1 VWFVGHS
8 VPVPPPTPQP
18 SAAASNIPEQEED
31 EFIRLQQDLSVV
43 MEKVRLCREI
53 LMVSD
58 GIETDEA
65 LADIIGF
72 LEACRD
78 RMVDVIEAG
87 TQGLLGE
94 ELFEVCLKVHDSISK
109 TLEAEKVFISCF
121 ELLCC
126 CFYLCSGST
135 VVLFFSVVA
144 DFTNICWTIFRMAFS
159 LRSMTRKQNRSR
171 MAKTITAIYW
181 S

>member
-1 VWFVGHS
+1 MLIRFSFIFLIDSATSGVQSSTPLVM
-8 VPVPPPTPQP
+8 PPPARQST
-18 SAAASNIPEQEED
+18 IPEQEED

-53 LMVSD
+53 LMVSP
-58 GIETDEA
+58 GIQHDDA

-94 ELFEVCLKVHDSISK
+94 DLFALCLKVNDSVLR
-109 TLEAEKVFISCF
+109 TLEAEKVCIYNLVPFSR
-121 ELLCC
+121 LL
-126 CFYLCSGST
+126 
-135 VVLFFSVVA
+135 
-144 DFTNICWTIFRMAFS
+144 I
-159 LRSMTRKQNRSR
+159 
-171 MAKTITAIYW
+171 
-181 S
+181 

>member
-1 VWFVGHS
+1 M
-8 VPVPPPTPQP
+8 PPPARQST
-18 SAAASNIPEQEED
+18 IPEQEED

-53 LMVSD
+53 LMVSP
-58 GIETDEA
+58 GIQHDDA

-94 ELFEVCLKVHDSISK
+94 DLFALCLKVNDSVLR
-109 TLEAEKVFISCF
+109 TLEAEKVCIYN
-121 ELLCC
+121 L
-126 CFYLCSGST
+126 
-135 VVLFFSVVA
+135 VP
-144 DFTNICWTIFRMAFS
+144 FS
-159 LRSMTRKQNRSR
+159 LLL
-171 MAKTITAIYW
+171 I
-181 S
+181 